1 MYHNPLGPPAATG
14 LGAGAGL
21 FAFTPMG
28 LVWVLLAAFAIA
40 GSVGALMRIAPAKVV
55 EAPRTMLRRPAHARR

>member
-40 GSVGALMRIAPAKVV
+40 GSVGALMRIMPASVV
-55 EAPRTMLRRPAHARR
+55 EAPRAALRRPAHARR